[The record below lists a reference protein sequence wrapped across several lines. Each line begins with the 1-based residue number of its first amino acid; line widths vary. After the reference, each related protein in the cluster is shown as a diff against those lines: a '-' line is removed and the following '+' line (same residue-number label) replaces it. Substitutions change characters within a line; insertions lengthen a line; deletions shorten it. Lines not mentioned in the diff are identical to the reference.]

1 MAKKT
6 TLIFMSSDG
15 MRLYRQPDGSF
26 LVKNSKELLSI
37 AGCIMIN
44 QNTGSSKDR
53 REATEFMNTL
63 KRSRIYST
71 ETGKLITE
79 RW

>member
-1 MAKKT
+1 MTKKA

-26 LVKNSKELLSI
+26 LAKNSKELLSI

-44 QNTGSSKDR
+44 QNIGGSEDR
-53 REATEFMNTL
+53 REATKFMNTL